1 MSAWLDPLRL
11 ALDET
16 AGPVE
21 FFFRNDD
28 VGWSDSRL
36 FKLLDCFERYSASIE
51 LAVIP
56 AALTPLLASQ
66 LCTRIA
72 DAQERI
78 GIHQHGFAHTN
89 HESAGRKC
97 EFGASRTADQQC
109 MDIESGQLKLSTLLG
124 PVVSPI
130 FTPPWNRCTKATGE
144 CLTRLGFKVLSR
156 DLTAPTL
163 GLSALQ
169 ELPIQIDW
177 FAKSKGLN
185 LGRECIG
192 KRIAG
197 TVRNERPVGI
207 MLHHQLMDAD
217 ERLALAE
224 LLALIKT
231 HPHARSC
238 PMHEIVRGTSE
249 AATH

>member
-16 AGPVE
+16 ARPAE
-21 FFFRNDD
+21 FFFRSDD

-36 FKLLDCFERYSASIE
+36 FKLLDCFDRYSASID

-56 AALTPLLASQ
+56 AALTPLLAKE
-66 LCTRIA
+66 LCMRIA
-72 DAQERI
+72 HSPERI

-97 EFGASRTADQQC
+97 EFGASRPADQQSL
-109 MDIESGQLKLSTLLG
+109 DIESGQLKLSSLLG

-156 DLTAPTL
+156 DLTAPSL
-163 GLSALQ
+163 GLSGLQ

-177 FAKSKGLN
+177 FAKQKNFG

-192 KRIAG
+192 KRIAS
-197 TVRNERPVGI
+197 TVRQERPIGI
-207 MLHHQLMDAD
+207 MLHHQLMDAN

-231 HPHARSC
+231 HQHARSY

-249 AATH
+249 AAAH